1 MVKKIVMVV
10 LMPTTLLANAYAASI
25 QDSLRTTI
33 YFRPG
38 YSLLELS
45 YRDNAANMKA
55 LTQGIQTI
63 KGNPC
68 VQLQHIRILS
78 AASPEGNSA
87 LNKRVA
93 KRRGER
99 LRNYLKETLVLPD
112 SIFTVSSAGED
123 WQGLAALMAKEKTP
137 WRNKALQIIRH
148 TPEWVTRNGKV
159 VDGRKRQL
167 QNLDG
172 GKAWKYML
180 DNHFYTLRTGAV
192 VVCEVKTLADEVH
205 VDRTHAEAHE
215 GSHADLAD
223 YADESKLSAAEAR
236 PEPASQQASGQPAS
250 QQPASQSP
258 SSPPF
263 PAIPSQVNPGQ
274 EPPPSSSYFALK
286 SNLLY
291 DALLVPNLSLEASI
305 GSGWTLG
312 AGGMLAWW
320 SKDAKHR
327 YWRIYGGDLE
337 IRKYFGT
344 LAKSKPLQ
352 GHHLGIYGDFLTYDF
367 EFGAKGYQ
375 SKATYAAGIKY
386 GYSHPIAKRLNL
398 DFALGIGYLHSN
410 YKTYVPKDGCYVY
423 QETKK
428 RKWLGPT
435 QAEISLVWLLGKG
448 NTNTKGNGNGKGN
461 TNKKKGGKK

>member
-99 LRNYLKETLVLPD
+99 LRDYLKETLVLPD

-123 WQGLAALMAKEKTP
+123 WQGLASLIAREKTP

-192 VVCEVKTLADEVH
+192 VVCEVKTLA
-205 VDRTHAEAHE
+205 AE
-215 GSHADLAD
+215 STP
-223 YADESKLSAAEAR
+223 SAAEASLEQAR
-236 PEPASQQASGQPAS
+236 PEQARLESASQQS
-250 QQPASQSP
+250 ASQSP

-263 PAIPSQVNPGQ
+263 PAIPSQVHP
-274 EPPPSSSYFALK
+274 EPQAPPVASYFALK

-312 AGGMLAWW
+312 AGGMFAWW

-327 YWRIYGGDLE
+327 YWRIYGGGLE

-344 LAKSKPLQ
+344 LSKSKPLQ

-386 GYSHPIAKRLNL
+386 GYSHPIANRLNL

-410 YKTYVPKDGCYVY
+410 YKTYVPRDGCYVY

-448 NTNTKGNGNGKGN
+448 NTN
-461 TNKKKGGKK
+461 KKKGGKK

>member
-99 LRNYLKETLVLPD
+99 LRDYLKETLVLPD

-123 WQGLAALMAKEKTP
+123 WQGLAALIAKEKTP

-192 VVCEVKTLADEVH
+192 VVCEVKTLA
-205 VDRTHAEAHE
+205 AE
-215 GSHADLAD
+215 STP
-223 YADESKLSAAEAR
+223 SAAEAR
-236 PEPASQQASGQPAS
+236 LEQARLDSV
-250 QQPASQSP
+250 SQSP

-263 PAIPSQVNPGQ
+263 PAIPSQVH
-274 EPPPSSSYFALK
+274 PSSESQASPAASYLALK

-305 GSGWTLG
+305 SSGWTLG

-344 LAKSKPLQ
+344 LSKSKPLQ
-352 GHHLGIYGDFLTYDF
+352 GHHLGIYGEFLTYDF

>member
-99 LRNYLKETLVLPD
+99 LRDYLKETLVLPD

-123 WQGLAALMAKEKTP
+123 WQGLAALIAKEKTP

-192 VVCEVKTLADEVH
+192 VVCEVKTLA
-205 VDRTHAEAHE
+205 AE
-215 GSHADLAD
+215 STP
-223 YADESKLSAAEAR
+223 SAAEASLEQAR
-236 PEPASQQASGQPAS
+236 PES
-250 QQPASQSP
+250 ASQSP

-263 PAIPSQVNPGQ
+263 PAIPSQVHLSSESQ
-274 EPPPSSSYFALK
+274 APPVASYFALK

-312 AGGMLAWW
+312 AGGMFAWW

-327 YWRIYGGDLE
+327 YWRIYGGGLE

-344 LAKSKPLQ
+344 LSKSKPLQ

-386 GYSHPIAKRLNL
+386 GYSHPIANRLNL

-410 YKTYVPKDGCYVY
+410 YKTYVPRDGCYVY

-448 NTNTKGNGNGKGN
+448 NTN
-461 TNKKKGGKK
+461 KKKGGKK

>member
-99 LRNYLKETLVLPD
+99 LRDYLKETLVLPD

-123 WQGLAALMAKEKTP
+123 WQGLASLIAREKTP

-192 VVCEVKTLADEVH
+192 VVCEVKTLA
-205 VDRTHAEAHE
+205 AE
-215 GSHADLAD
+215 STP
-223 YADESKLSAAEAR
+223 SAAEAR
-236 PEPASQQASGQPAS
+236 LEQARQEQARPESASQQQASLSPA
-250 QQPASQSP
+250 
-258 SSPPF
+258 SPPF
-263 PAIPSQVNPGQ
+263 PAIPSQVHPAQ
-274 EPPPSSSYFALK
+274 EPPPAASYYALK

-291 DALLVPNLSLEASI
+291 DALLIPNLSLEASI

-312 AGGMLAWW
+312 AGGMFAWW

-344 LAKSKPLQ
+344 LSKSKPLQ

-386 GYSHPIAKRLNL
+386 GYSHPIANRLNL

-410 YKTYVPKDGCYVY
+410 YKTYVPRDGCYVY

-428 RKWLGPT
+428 QKWLGPT

-448 NTNTKGNGNGKGN
+448 NTN
-461 TNKKKGGKK
+461 KKKGGKK

>member
-99 LRNYLKETLVLPD
+99 LRDYLKETLVLPD

-123 WQGLAALMAKEKTP
+123 WQGLAALIAKEKTP

-192 VVCEVKTLADEVH
+192 VVCEVKTLA
-205 VDRTHAEAHE
+205 AE
-215 GSHADLAD
+215 STP
-223 YADESKLSAAEAR
+223 SAAEASQEQAR
-236 PEPASQQASGQPAS
+236 LESASQQS
-250 QQPASQSP
+250 ASQSP

-263 PAIPSQVNPGQ
+263 PAIPSQVH
-274 EPPPSSSYFALK
+274 PSSESQAPPVASYFALK

-291 DALLVPNLSLEASI
+291 DALLVPNLALEASI

-344 LAKSKPLQ
+344 LSKSKPLQ

-386 GYSHPIAKRLNL
+386 GYSHPIANRLNL

-410 YKTYVPKDGCYVY
+410 YKTYVPRDGCYVY

-435 QAEISLVWLLGKG
+435 QAEISLVWLI
-448 NTNTKGNGNGKGN
+448 GKGN

>member
-1 MVKKIVMVV
+1 MVV

-99 LRNYLKETLVLPD
+99 LRDYLKETLVLPD

-123 WQGLAALMAKEKTP
+123 WQGLAALIAKEKTP

-192 VVCEVKTLADEVH
+192 VVCEVKTLA
-205 VDRTHAEAHE
+205 AE
-215 GSHADLAD
+215 STP
-223 YADESKLSAAEAR
+223 SAAEAR
-236 PEPASQQASGQPAS
+236 LEQASTES
-250 QQPASQSP
+250 ASQSP

-263 PAIPSQVNPGQ
+263 PAIPSQVPPGQ
-274 EPPPSSSYFALK
+274 EPPPVASYFALK

-291 DALLVPNLSLEASI
+291 DALLIPNLSLEASI

-327 YWRIYGGDLE
+327 YWRIYGGGLE

-344 LAKSKPLQ
+344 LSKSKPLQ

-386 GYSHPIAKRLNL
+386 GYSHPIANRLNL

-410 YKTYVPKDGCYVY
+410 YKTYVPRDGCYVY

-448 NTNTKGNGNGKGN
+448 NTN
-461 TNKKKGGKK
+461 KKKGGKK

>member
-99 LRNYLKETLVLPD
+99 LRDYLKETLVLPD

-123 WQGLAALMAKEKTP
+123 WQGLAALIAKEKTP

-192 VVCEVKTLADEVH
+192 VVCEVKTLA
-205 VDRTHAEAHE
+205 AE
-215 GSHADLAD
+215 STP
-223 YADESKLSAAEAR
+223 SAAEASL
-236 PEPASQQASGQPAS
+236 EQARSEQ
-250 QQPASQSP
+250 ASQSP

-263 PAIPSQVNPGQ
+263 PAIPSQVH
-274 EPPPSSSYFALK
+274 PSSESQAPPVASYFALK

-312 AGGMLAWW
+312 AGGMFAWW

-344 LAKSKPLQ
+344 LSKSKPLQ
-352 GHHLGIYGDFLTYDF
+352 GHHLGIYGEFLTYDF

-386 GYSHPIAKRLNL
+386 GYSHPIANRLNL

-410 YKTYVPKDGCYVY
+410 YKTYVPRDGCYVY

-448 NTNTKGNGNGKGN
+448 NTN
-461 TNKKKGGKK
+461 KKKGGKK

>member
-99 LRNYLKETLVLPD
+99 LRDYLKETLVLPD

-123 WQGLAALMAKEKTP
+123 WQGLAALIAKEKTP

-192 VVCEVKTLADEVH
+192 VVCEVKTLA
-205 VDRTHAEAHE
+205 AE
-215 GSHADLAD
+215 STP
-223 YADESKLSAAEAR
+223 SAAEASQEQAR
-236 PEPASQQASGQPAS
+236 PESASQQS
-250 QQPASQSP
+250 ASQSP

-263 PAIPSQVNPGQ
+263 PAIPSQVH
-274 EPPPSSSYFALK
+274 PSSESQAPPVASYFALK

-312 AGGMLAWW
+312 AGGMFAWW

-344 LAKSKPLQ
+344 LSKSKPLQ

-386 GYSHPIAKRLNL
+386 GYSHPIANRLNL

-410 YKTYVPKDGCYVY
+410 YKTYVPRDGCYVY

-448 NTNTKGNGNGKGN
+448 NTN
-461 TNKKKGGKK
+461 KKKGGKK

>member
-99 LRNYLKETLVLPD
+99 LRDYLKETLVLPD

-123 WQGLAALMAKEKTP
+123 WQGLAALIAKEKTP

-192 VVCEVKTLADEVH
+192 VVCEVKTLA
-205 VDRTHAEAHE
+205 AE
-215 GSHADLAD
+215 STP
-223 YADESKLSAAEAR
+223 SAAEAR
-236 PEPASQQASGQPAS
+236 LEQASPGAHAEARPES
-250 QQPASQSP
+250 ASQSP

-263 PAIPSQVNPGQ
+263 PAIPSQVHP
-274 EPPPSSSYFALK
+274 EPQAPPVASYFALK

-312 AGGMLAWW
+312 AGGMFAWW

-344 LAKSKPLQ
+344 LSKSKPLQ

-386 GYSHPIAKRLNL
+386 GYSHPIANRLNL

-410 YKTYVPKDGCYVY
+410 YKTYVPRDGCYVY

-448 NTNTKGNGNGKGN
+448 NTN
-461 TNKKKGGKK
+461 KKKGGKK

>member
-99 LRNYLKETLVLPD
+99 LRDYLKETLVLPD

-123 WQGLAALMAKEKTP
+123 WQGLASLIAKEKTP

-148 TPEWVTRNGKV
+148 TPEWITRNGKV

-192 VVCEVKTLADEVH
+192 VVCEVKTLA
-205 VDRTHAEAHE
+205 AE
-215 GSHADLAD
+215 STP
-223 YADESKLSAAEAR
+223 SAAEAR
-236 PEPASQQASGQPAS
+236 LEQARSEQARLESASQQS
-250 QQPASQSP
+250 ASQSP

-263 PAIPSQVNPGQ
+263 PAIPSQVH
-274 EPPPSSSYFALK
+274 PSSESQAPPVASYFALK

-291 DALLVPNLSLEASI
+291 DAFLVPNLSLEASI

-344 LAKSKPLQ
+344 LSKSKPLQ

-386 GYSHPIAKRLNL
+386 GYSHPIANRLNL

-410 YKTYVPKDGCYVY
+410 YKTYVPRDGCYVY

-428 RKWLGPT
+428 QKWLGPT

-448 NTNTKGNGNGKGN
+448 NTN
-461 TNKKKGGKK
+461 KKKGGKK

>member
-99 LRNYLKETLVLPD
+99 LRDYLKETLVLPD

-123 WQGLAALMAKEKTP
+123 WQGLASLIAKEKTP

-192 VVCEVKTLADEVH
+192 VVCEVKTLA
-205 VDRTHAEAHE
+205 AE
-215 GSHADLAD
+215 STP
-223 YADESKLSAAEAR
+223 SAAEA
-236 PEPASQQASGQPAS
+236 SQEQARLE
-250 QQPASQSP
+250 PASQSP

-263 PAIPSQVNPGQ
+263 PAIPSQVHPESQ
-274 EPPPSSSYFALK
+274 APPVASYFALK

-305 GSGWTLG
+305 GSGWTLA
-312 AGGMLAWW
+312 AGGMFAWW

-327 YWRIYGGDLE
+327 YWRIYGGGLE

-344 LAKSKPLQ
+344 LSKSKPLQ

-386 GYSHPIAKRLNL
+386 GYSHPIANRLNL

-410 YKTYVPKDGCYVY
+410 YKTYVPRDGCYVY

-448 NTNTKGNGNGKGN
+448 NTN
-461 TNKKKGGKK
+461 KKKGGKK

>member
-99 LRNYLKETLVLPD
+99 LRDYLKETLVLPD

-123 WQGLAALMAKEKTP
+123 WQGLAALIAKEKTP

-172 GKAWKYML
+172 GKA
-180 DNHFYTLRTGAV
+180 
-192 VVCEVKTLADEVH
+192 
-205 VDRTHAEAHE
+205 
-215 GSHADLAD
+215 
-223 YADESKLSAAEAR
+223 
-236 PEPASQQASGQPAS
+236 
-250 QQPASQSP
+250 
-258 SSPPF
+258 
-263 PAIPSQVNPGQ
+263 
-274 EPPPSSSYFALK
+274 
-286 SNLLY
+286 
-291 DALLVPNLSLEASI
+291 
-305 GSGWTLG
+305 
-312 AGGMLAWW
+312 
-320 SKDAKHR
+320 
-327 YWRIYGGDLE
+327 
-337 IRKYFGT
+337 
-344 LAKSKPLQ
+344 
-352 GHHLGIYGDFLTYDF
+352 
-367 EFGAKGYQ
+367 
-375 SKATYAAGIKY
+375 
-386 GYSHPIAKRLNL
+386 
-398 DFALGIGYLHSN
+398 
-410 YKTYVPKDGCYVY
+410 
-423 QETKK
+423 
-428 RKWLGPT
+428 
-435 QAEISLVWLLGKG
+435 
-448 NTNTKGNGNGKGN
+448 
-461 TNKKKGGKK
+461 

>member
-99 LRNYLKETLVLPD
+99 LRDYLKETLVLPD

-123 WQGLAALMAKEKTP
+123 WQGLASLIAKEKTP

-172 GKAWKYML
+172 GKVWKYML

-192 VVCEVKTLADEVH
+192 VVCEVKNLA
-205 VDRTHAEAHE
+205 AE
-215 GSHADLAD
+215 STP
-223 YADESKLSAAEAR
+223 SAAEAR
-236 PEPASQQASGQPAS
+236 LEQARPGAHAEARSEQARPES
-250 QQPASQSP
+250 ASQSP

-263 PAIPSQVNPGQ
+263 PAIPSQVHPEQ
-274 EPPPSSSYFALK
+274 ESPSVASYFALK

-344 LAKSKPLQ
+344 LSKSKLLQ

-386 GYSHPIAKRLNL
+386 GYSHPIANRLNL

-410 YKTYVPKDGCYVY
+410 YKTYVPRDGCYVY

-448 NTNTKGNGNGKGN
+448 NTN
-461 TNKKKGGKK
+461 KKKGGKK

>member
-1 MVKKIVMVV
+1 MVMKIVMVV

-99 LRNYLKETLVLPD
+99 LRDYLKETLVLPD

-123 WQGLAALMAKEKTP
+123 WQGLAALIAKEKTP

-192 VVCEVKTLADEVH
+192 VVCEVKTLA
-205 VDRTHAEAHE
+205 AE
-215 GSHADLAD
+215 STP
-223 YADESKLSAAEAR
+223 SAAEASQEQAR
-236 PEPASQQASGQPAS
+236 LESASQQS
-250 QQPASQSP
+250 ASQSP
-258 SSPPF
+258 SSPPV
-263 PAIPSQVNPGQ
+263 A
-274 EPPPSSSYFALK
+274 SYFALK

-291 DALLVPNLSLEASI
+291 DALLVPNLALEASI

-344 LAKSKPLQ
+344 LSKSKPLQ

-386 GYSHPIAKRLNL
+386 GYSHPIANRLNL

-410 YKTYVPKDGCYVY
+410 YKTYVPRDGCYVY

-435 QAEISLVWLLGKG
+435 QAEISLVWLI
-448 NTNTKGNGNGKGN
+448 GKGN

>member
-99 LRNYLKETLVLPD
+99 LRDYLKETLVLPD

-123 WQGLAALMAKEKTP
+123 WQGLASLIAKEKTP

-192 VVCEVKTLADEVH
+192 VVCEVKTLA
-205 VDRTHAEAHE
+205 AE
-215 GSHADLAD
+215 STP
-223 YADESKLSAAEAR
+223 SAAEAR
-236 PEPASQQASGQPAS
+236 SEQARPES
-250 QQPASQSP
+250 ASQSP

-263 PAIPSQVNPGQ
+263 PAIPSQVHPEQ
-274 EPPPSSSYFALK
+274 EPPPVASYFALK

-291 DALLVPNLSLEASI
+291 DALLIPNLSLEASI

-312 AGGMLAWW
+312 AGGMFAWW

-386 GYSHPIAKRLNL
+386 GYSHPIANRLNL

-410 YKTYVPKDGCYVY
+410 YKTYVPRDGCYVY

-448 NTNTKGNGNGKGN
+448 NTN
-461 TNKKKGGKK
+461 KKKGGKK

>member
-99 LRNYLKETLVLPD
+99 LRDYLKETLVLPD

-123 WQGLAALMAKEKTP
+123 WQGLASLIAKEKTP

-192 VVCEVKTLADEVH
+192 VVCEVKTLA
-205 VDRTHAEAHE
+205 AE
-215 GSHADLAD
+215 STP
-223 YADESKLSAAEAR
+223 SAAEAR
-236 PEPASQQASGQPAS
+236 LEQARLESAS

-263 PAIPSQVNPGQ
+263 PAIPSQVH
-274 EPPPSSSYFALK
+274 PSSKSQAPPVASYFALK

-344 LAKSKPLQ
+344 LSKSKPLQ

-386 GYSHPIAKRLNL
+386 GYSHPIANRLNL

-410 YKTYVPKDGCYVY
+410 YKTYVPRDGCYVY

-428 RKWLGPT
+428 QKWLGPT

-448 NTNTKGNGNGKGN
+448 NTN
-461 TNKKKGGKK
+461 KKKGGKK

>member
-99 LRNYLKETLVLPD
+99 LRDYLKETLVLPD

-123 WQGLAALMAKEKTP
+123 WQGLAALIAKEKTP

-192 VVCEVKTLADEVH
+192 VVCEVKTLA
-205 VDRTHAEAHE
+205 AE
-215 GSHADLAD
+215 STP
-223 YADESKLSAAEAR
+223 SAAEAR
-236 PEPASQQASGQPAS
+236 QEQARQEQARLESASQQS
-250 QQPASQSP
+250 ASQSP

-263 PAIPSQVNPGQ
+263 PAIPSQVHPESQ
-274 EPPPSSSYFALK
+274 APPVASYFALK

-291 DALLVPNLSLEASI
+291 DALLIPNLSLEASI

-386 GYSHPIAKRLNL
+386 GYSHPIANRLNL

-410 YKTYVPKDGCYVY
+410 YKTYVPRDGCYVY

-448 NTNTKGNGNGKGN
+448 NTN
-461 TNKKKGGKK
+461 KKKGGKK

>member
-1 MVKKIVMVV
+1 MVV

-93 KRRGER
+93 KHRGER
-99 LRNYLKETLVLPD
+99 LRDYLKETLVLPD

-123 WQGLAALMAKEKTP
+123 WQGLAALIAKEKTP

-192 VVCEVKTLADEVH
+192 VVCEVKTLA
-205 VDRTHAEAHE
+205 AE
-215 GSHADLAD
+215 STP
-223 YADESKLSAAEAR
+223 SAAEASQEQAR
-236 PEPASQQASGQPAS
+236 PEQARHESASQQQ
-250 QQPASQSP
+250 ASQSP

-263 PAIPSQVNPGQ
+263 PAIPSQVHP
-274 EPPPSSSYFALK
+274 EPQSPPVASYFALK

-344 LAKSKPLQ
+344 LSKSKPLQ

-386 GYSHPIAKRLNL
+386 GYSHPIANRLNL

-410 YKTYVPKDGCYVY
+410 YKTYVPRDGCYVY

-448 NTNTKGNGNGKGN
+448 NTN
-461 TNKKKGGKK
+461 KKKGGKK

>member
-99 LRNYLKETLVLPD
+99 LRDYLKETLVLPD

-123 WQGLAALMAKEKTP
+123 WQGLAALIAKEKTP

-192 VVCEVKTLADEVH
+192 VVCEVKTLA
-205 VDRTHAEAHE
+205 AE
-215 GSHADLAD
+215 STP
-223 YADESKLSAAEAR
+223 SAAEASL
-236 PEPASQQASGQPAS
+236 EQARSEQARLES
-250 QQPASQSP
+250 ASQSP
-258 SSPPF
+258 DSPPF
-263 PAIPSQVNPGQ
+263 PAIPSQVH
-274 EPPPSSSYFALK
+274 PSSESQSPPVASYFALK

-344 LAKSKPLQ
+344 LSKSKPLQ

-386 GYSHPIAKRLNL
+386 GYSHPIANRLNL

-410 YKTYVPKDGCYVY
+410 YKTYVPRDGCYVY

-448 NTNTKGNGNGKGN
+448 NTNN
-461 TNKKKGGKK
+461 KKGGKK

>member
-99 LRNYLKETLVLPD
+99 LRDYLKETLVLPD

-123 WQGLAALMAKEKTP
+123 WQGLAALIAKEKTP

-192 VVCEVKTLADEVH
+192 VVCEVKTLA
-205 VDRTHAEAHE
+205 AE
-215 GSHADLAD
+215 STP
-223 YADESKLSAAEAR
+223 SAAEASLEQAR
-236 PEPASQQASGQPAS
+236 LDSASQQS
-250 QQPASQSP
+250 ASQSP
-258 SSPPF
+258 ASPPF
-263 PAIPSQVNPGQ
+263 PAIPSQVHPGQ

-312 AGGMLAWW
+312 AGGMFAWW

-344 LAKSKPLQ
+344 LSKSKPLQ

-386 GYSHPIAKRLNL
+386 GYSHPIANRLNL

-410 YKTYVPKDGCYVY
+410 YKTYVPRDGCYVY

-448 NTNTKGNGNGKGN
+448 NTNTKGNGNGKRN
-461 TNKKKGGKK
+461 SNKKKGGKK

>member
-99 LRNYLKETLVLPD
+99 LRDYLKETLVLPD

-123 WQGLAALMAKEKTP
+123 WQGLAALIAKEKTP

-192 VVCEVKTLADEVH
+192 VVCEVKTLA
-205 VDRTHAEAHE
+205 AE
-215 GSHADLAD
+215 STP
-223 YADESKLSAAEAR
+223 SAAEASQEQAR
-236 PEPASQQASGQPAS
+236 LEQARLDSASQQS
-250 QQPASQSP
+250 ASQSP

-263 PAIPSQVNPGQ
+263 PAIPSQVH
-274 EPPPSSSYFALK
+274 PSSESQAPPVASYFALK

-305 GSGWTLG
+305 SGGWTLG
-312 AGGMLAWW
+312 AGGMFAWW

-327 YWRIYGGDLE
+327 YWRIYGGGLE

-344 LAKSKPLQ
+344 LSKSKPLQ

-386 GYSHPIAKRLNL
+386 GYSHPIANRLNL

-428 RKWLGPT
+428 QKWLGPT

-448 NTNTKGNGNGKGN
+448 NTN
-461 TNKKKGGKK
+461 KKKGGKK

>member
-1 MVKKIVMVV
+1 MVV

-99 LRNYLKETLVLPD
+99 LRDYLKETLVLPD

-123 WQGLAALMAKEKTP
+123 WQGLASLIAKEKTP

-192 VVCEVKTLADEVH
+192 VVCEVKTLA
-205 VDRTHAEAHE
+205 AE
-215 GSHADLAD
+215 STP
-223 YADESKLSAAEAR
+223 SAAEASLEQAHPGAHAEASSEQAR
-236 PEPASQQASGQPAS
+236 LEPASQQSAP
-250 QQPASQSP
+250 QSP
-258 SSPPF
+258 PV
-263 PAIPSQVNPGQ
+263 A
-274 EPPPSSSYFALK
+274 SYFALK

-344 LAKSKPLQ
+344 LSKSKPLQ

-386 GYSHPIAKRLNL
+386 GYSHPIANRLNL

-410 YKTYVPKDGCYVY
+410 YKTYVPRDGCYVY

-448 NTNTKGNGNGKGN
+448 NTN
-461 TNKKKGGKK
+461 KKKGGKK

>member
-1 MVKKIVMVV
+1 MVV

-99 LRNYLKETLVLPD
+99 LRDYLKETLVLPD

-123 WQGLAALMAKEKTP
+123 WQGLAALIAKEKTP

-192 VVCEVKTLADEVH
+192 VVCEVKTLA
-205 VDRTHAEAHE
+205 AE
-215 GSHADLAD
+215 STP
-223 YADESKLSAAEAR
+223 SAAEAR
-236 PEPASQQASGQPAS
+236 QEQARLES
-250 QQPASQSP
+250 ASQSP

-263 PAIPSQVNPGQ
+263 PAIPSQVH
-274 EPPPSSSYFALK
+274 PSSESQAPPVASYFALK

-312 AGGMLAWW
+312 AGGMFAWW

-327 YWRIYGGDLE
+327 YWRIYGGGLE

-344 LAKSKPLQ
+344 LSKSKPLQ

-386 GYSHPIAKRLNL
+386 GYSHPIANRLNL

-410 YKTYVPKDGCYVY
+410 YKTYVPRDGCYVY

-428 RKWLGPT
+428 QKWLGPT

-448 NTNTKGNGNGKGN
+448 NTN
-461 TNKKKGGKK
+461 KKKGGKK

>member
-99 LRNYLKETLVLPD
+99 LRDYLKETLVLPD

-123 WQGLAALMAKEKTP
+123 WQGLASLIAKEKTP

-148 TPEWVTRNGKV
+148 TPEWITRNGKV

-192 VVCEVKTLADEVH
+192 VVCEVKTLA
-205 VDRTHAEAHE
+205 AE
-215 GSHADLAD
+215 STP
-223 YADESKLSAAEAR
+223 SAAEASQEQARPGAHAEARSEQAR
-236 PEPASQQASGQPAS
+236 PES
-250 QQPASQSP
+250 ASQSP

-263 PAIPSQVNPGQ
+263 PAIPSQVHP
-274 EPPPSSSYFALK
+274 EPQAPSVASYFALK

-291 DALLVPNLSLEASI
+291 DALLIPNLSLEASI

-312 AGGMLAWW
+312 AGGMFAWW

-344 LAKSKPLQ
+344 LSKSKPLQ

-375 SKATYAAGIKY
+375 SKATYAAGIRY
-386 GYSHPIAKRLNL
+386 GYSHPIANRLNL

-410 YKTYVPKDGCYVY
+410 YKTYVPRDGCYVY

-448 NTNTKGNGNGKGN
+448 NTN
-461 TNKKKGGKK
+461 KKKGGKK

>member
-99 LRNYLKETLVLPD
+99 LRDYLKETLVLPD

-123 WQGLAALMAKEKTP
+123 WQGLAALIAKEKTP

-192 VVCEVKTLADEVH
+192 VVCEIKTLA
-205 VDRTHAEAHE
+205 AE
-215 GSHADLAD
+215 STP
-223 YADESKLSAAEAR
+223 SAAEAR
-236 PEPASQQASGQPAS
+236 LEQVRLDSV
-250 QQPASQSP
+250 SQSP

-263 PAIPSQVNPGQ
+263 PAIPSQVHP
-274 EPPPSSSYFALK
+274 EPQSPPVASYFALK

-344 LAKSKPLQ
+344 LSKSKPLQ

-375 SKATYAAGIKY
+375 SKATYDAGIRY
-386 GYSHPIAKRLNL
+386 GYSHPIANRLNL

-410 YKTYVPKDGCYVY
+410 YKTYVPRDGCYVY

-448 NTNTKGNGNGKGN
+448 NTN
-461 TNKKKGGKK
+461 KKKGGKK

>member
-99 LRNYLKETLVLPD
+99 LRDYLKETLVLPD

-123 WQGLAALMAKEKTP
+123 WQGLAALIAKEKTP

-192 VVCEVKTLADEVH
+192 VVCEVKTLA
-205 VDRTHAEAHE
+205 AE
-215 GSHADLAD
+215 STP
-223 YADESKLSAAEAR
+223 SAAEA
-236 PEPASQQASGQPAS
+236 SQEQARLE
-250 QQPASQSP
+250 PASQSP

-263 PAIPSQVNPGQ
+263 PAIPSQVHPESQ
-274 EPPPSSSYFALK
+274 APPVASYFALK

-305 GSGWTLG
+305 GSGWTLA
-312 AGGMLAWW
+312 AGGMFAWW

-327 YWRIYGGDLE
+327 YWRIYGGGLE

-344 LAKSKPLQ
+344 LSKSKPLQ

-386 GYSHPIAKRLNL
+386 GYSHPIANRLNL

-410 YKTYVPKDGCYVY
+410 YKTYVPRDGCYVY

-448 NTNTKGNGNGKGN
+448 NTN
-461 TNKKKGGKK
+461 KKKGGKK

>member
-99 LRNYLKETLVLPD
+99 LRDYLKETLVLPD

-123 WQGLAALMAKEKTP
+123 WQGLAALIAKEKTP

-172 GKAWKYML
+172 GKAWRYML

-192 VVCEVKTLADEVH
+192 VVCEVKTLA
-205 VDRTHAEAHE
+205 AE
-215 GSHADLAD
+215 STP
-223 YADESKLSAAEAR
+223 SAAEASQEQAR
-236 PEPASQQASGQPAS
+236 HGAHAEASSEQARLE
-250 QQPASQSP
+250 PASQSP

-263 PAIPSQVNPGQ
+263 PAIPSQVHP
-274 EPPPSSSYFALK
+274 EPQSPPVASYFALK

-291 DALLVPNLSLEASI
+291 DALLVPNLSLEVSI

-327 YWRIYGGDLE
+327 YWRIYGGGLE

-344 LAKSKPLQ
+344 LSKSKPLQ

-386 GYSHPIAKRLNL
+386 GYSHPIANRLNL

-410 YKTYVPKDGCYVY
+410 YKTYVPRDGCYVY

-448 NTNTKGNGNGKGN
+448 NTN
-461 TNKKKGGKK
+461 KKKGGKK

>member
-99 LRNYLKETLVLPD
+99 LRDYLKETLVLPD

-123 WQGLAALMAKEKTP
+123 WQGLAALIAKEKTP

-148 TPEWVTRNGKV
+148 TPEWITRNGKV

-192 VVCEVKTLADEVH
+192 VVCEVKTLA
-205 VDRTHAEAHE
+205 AE
-215 GSHADLAD
+215 STP
-223 YADESKLSAAEAR
+223 SAAEAR
-236 PEPASQQASGQPAS
+236 LEQARSEQARLESASQQS
-250 QQPASQSP
+250 ASQSP

-263 PAIPSQVNPGQ
+263 PAIPSQVH
-274 EPPPSSSYFALK
+274 PSSESQAPPVASYFALK

-344 LAKSKPLQ
+344 LSKSKPLQ

-386 GYSHPIAKRLNL
+386 GYSHPIANRLNL

-410 YKTYVPKDGCYVY
+410 YKTYVPRDGCYVY

-448 NTNTKGNGNGKGN
+448 NTN
-461 TNKKKGGKK
+461 KKKGGKK

>member
-99 LRNYLKETLVLPD
+99 LRDYLKETLVLPD

-123 WQGLAALMAKEKTP
+123 WQGLASLIAKEKTP

-192 VVCEVKTLADEVH
+192 VVCEVKTLA
-205 VDRTHAEAHE
+205 AE
-215 GSHADLAD
+215 STP
-223 YADESKLSAAEAR
+223 SAAEAR
-236 PEPASQQASGQPAS
+236 LEQARSEQARLES
-250 QQPASQSP
+250 ASQSP

-263 PAIPSQVNPGQ
+263 PAIPSQVHPESQ
-274 EPPPSSSYFALK
+274 SPPVASYFALK

-312 AGGMLAWW
+312 AGGMFAWW

-344 LAKSKPLQ
+344 LSKSKPLQ

-386 GYSHPIAKRLNL
+386 GYSHPIANRLNL

-410 YKTYVPKDGCYVY
+410 YKTYVPRDGCYVY

-448 NTNTKGNGNGKGN
+448 NTN
-461 TNKKKGGKK
+461 KKKGGKK

>member
-99 LRNYLKETLVLPD
+99 LRDYLKETLVLPD

-123 WQGLAALMAKEKTP
+123 WQGLAALIAKEKTP

-192 VVCEVKTLADEVH
+192 VVCEVKTLA
-205 VDRTHAEAHE
+205 AE
-215 GSHADLAD
+215 STP
-223 YADESKLSAAEAR
+223 SAAEAR
-236 PEPASQQASGQPAS
+236 LEQARPGAHAEASSEQARLES
-250 QQPASQSP
+250 ASQSP

-263 PAIPSQVNPGQ
+263 PAIPSQVH
-274 EPPPSSSYFALK
+274 PSSESQAPPAASYYALK

-291 DALLVPNLSLEASI
+291 DALLIPNLSLEASI
-305 GSGWTLG
+305 SGGWTLG
-312 AGGMLAWW
+312 AGGMFAWW

-386 GYSHPIAKRLNL
+386 GYSHPIATRLNL

-410 YKTYVPKDGCYVY
+410 YKTYVPRDGCYVY

-448 NTNTKGNGNGKGN
+448 NTN
-461 TNKKKGGKK
+461 KKKGGKK

>member
-99 LRNYLKETLVLPD
+99 LRDYLKETLVLPD

-123 WQGLAALMAKEKTP
+123 WQGLAALIAREKTP

-180 DNHFYTLRTGAV
+180 ANHFYTLRTGAV
-192 VVCEVKTLADEVH
+192 VVCEVKTLA
-205 VDRTHAEAHE
+205 AE
-215 GSHADLAD
+215 STP
-223 YADESKLSAAEAR
+223 SAAEASLEQAR
-236 PEPASQQASGQPAS
+236 PESASQQASGQPAS
-250 QQPASQSP
+250 QQQASQSP

-263 PAIPSQVNPGQ
+263 PAIPSQVHPEPQ
-274 EPPPSSSYFALK
+274 EPSVASYFALK

-312 AGGMLAWW
+312 AGGMFAWW

-344 LAKSKPLQ
+344 LSKSKPLQ

-375 SKATYAAGIKY
+375 SKATYAAGIRY
-386 GYSHPIAKRLNL
+386 GYSHPIANRLNL

-410 YKTYVPKDGCYVY
+410 YKTYVPRDGCYVY

-428 RKWLGPT
+428 QKWLGPT

-448 NTNTKGNGNGKGN
+448 NTN
-461 TNKKKGGKK
+461 KKKGGKK

>member
-1 MVKKIVMVV
+1 
-10 LMPTTLLANAYAASI
+10 MPTTLLANAYAASI

-99 LRNYLKETLVLPD
+99 LRDYLKETLVLPD

-123 WQGLAALMAKEKTP
+123 WQGLASLIAKEKTP

-192 VVCEVKTLADEVH
+192 VVCEVKTLA
-205 VDRTHAEAHE
+205 AE
-215 GSHADLAD
+215 STP
-223 YADESKLSAAEAR
+223 SAAEAR
-236 PEPASQQASGQPAS
+236 LEQASPGAHAEARSEQARPES
-250 QQPASQSP
+250 ASQSP

-263 PAIPSQVNPGQ
+263 PAIPSQVHPAQ
-274 EPPPSSSYFALK
+274 EPPPVASYFALK

-344 LAKSKPLQ
+344 LSKSKPLQ

-386 GYSHPIAKRLNL
+386 GYSHPIATRLNL

-410 YKTYVPKDGCYVY
+410 YKTYVPRDGCYVY

-448 NTNTKGNGNGKGN
+448 NTN
-461 TNKKKGGKK
+461 KKKGGKK

>member
-99 LRNYLKETLVLPD
+99 LRDYLKETLVLPD

-123 WQGLAALMAKEKTP
+123 WQGLAALIAKEKTP

-192 VVCEVKTLADEVH
+192 VVCEVKTLA
-205 VDRTHAEAHE
+205 AE
-215 GSHADLAD
+215 STP
-223 YADESKLSAAEAR
+223 SAAEA
-236 PEPASQQASGQPAS
+236 SQEQARSEQ
-250 QQPASQSP
+250 ASQSP

-263 PAIPSQVNPGQ
+263 PAIPSQVH
-274 EPPPSSSYFALK
+274 PSSESQSPPVASYFALK

-312 AGGMLAWW
+312 AGGMFAWW

-344 LAKSKPLQ
+344 LSKSKPLQ

-386 GYSHPIAKRLNL
+386 GYSHPIANRLNL

-410 YKTYVPKDGCYVY
+410 YKTYVPRDGCYVY

-448 NTNTKGNGNGKGN
+448 NTN
-461 TNKKKGGKK
+461 KKKGGKK

>member
-38 YSLLELS
+38 YSMLELS

-99 LRNYLKETLVLPD
+99 LRDYLKETLVLPD

-123 WQGLAALMAKEKTP
+123 WQGLASLIAKEKTP

-192 VVCEVKTLADEVH
+192 VVCEVKSLA
-205 VDRTHAEAHE
+205 AE
-215 GSHADLAD
+215 STP
-223 YADESKLSAAEAR
+223 SAAEA
-236 PEPASQQASGQPAS
+236 SQEQARSEQARLES
-250 QQPASQSP
+250 ASQSP

-263 PAIPSQVNPGQ
+263 PAIPSQVHPESQ
-274 EPPPSSSYFALK
+274 APPVASYFALK

-327 YWRIYGGDLE
+327 YWRIYDGDLE

-344 LAKSKPLQ
+344 LSKSKPLQ

-386 GYSHPIAKRLNL
+386 GYSHPIANRLNL

-410 YKTYVPKDGCYVY
+410 YKTYVPRDGCYVY

-448 NTNTKGNGNGKGN
+448 NTN
-461 TNKKKGGKK
+461 KKKGGKK

>member
-1 MVKKIVMVV
+1 MVV

-99 LRNYLKETLVLPD
+99 LRDYLKETLVLPD

-123 WQGLAALMAKEKTP
+123 WQGLAALISKEKTP

-192 VVCEVKTLADEVH
+192 VVCEVKTLA
-205 VDRTHAEAHE
+205 AE
-215 GSHADLAD
+215 STP
-223 YADESKLSAAEAR
+223 SAAEAR
-236 PEPASQQASGQPAS
+236 LEQARHESAS

-263 PAIPSQVNPGQ
+263 PAIPSQVHPESQ
-274 EPPPSSSYFALK
+274 APPVASYFALK

-344 LAKSKPLQ
+344 LSKSKPLQ

-386 GYSHPIAKRLNL
+386 GYSHPIANRLNL

-410 YKTYVPKDGCYVY
+410 YKTYVPRDGCYVY

-448 NTNTKGNGNGKGN
+448 NTN
-461 TNKKKGGKK
+461 KKKGGKK

>member
-99 LRNYLKETLVLPD
+99 LRDYLKETLVLPD

-123 WQGLAALMAKEKTP
+123 WQGLAALIAKEKTP

-192 VVCEVKTLADEVH
+192 VVCEVKTLA
-205 VDRTHAEAHE
+205 AE
-215 GSHADLAD
+215 STP
-223 YADESKLSAAEAR
+223 SAAEAR
-236 PEPASQQASGQPAS
+236 LEQARPGAHVEARSEQARPES
-250 QQPASQSP
+250 ASQSP

-263 PAIPSQVNPGQ
+263 PAIPSQVHP
-274 EPPPSSSYFALK
+274 EPQSPPVASYFALK

-305 GSGWTLG
+305 SGGWTLG
-312 AGGMLAWW
+312 AGGMFAWW

-344 LAKSKPLQ
+344 LSKSKPLQ

-386 GYSHPIAKRLNL
+386 GYSHPIANRLNL

-410 YKTYVPKDGCYVY
+410 YKTYVPRDGCYVY

-448 NTNTKGNGNGKGN
+448 NTN
-461 TNKKKGGKK
+461 KKKGGKK

>member
-1 MVKKIVMVV
+1 MVV

-99 LRNYLKETLVLPD
+99 LRDYLKETLVLPD

-123 WQGLAALMAKEKTP
+123 WQGLASLIAKEKTP

-192 VVCEVKTLADEVH
+192 VVCEVKTLA
-205 VDRTHAEAHE
+205 AE
-215 GSHADLAD
+215 STP
-223 YADESKLSAAEAR
+223 SAAEA
-236 PEPASQQASGQPAS
+236 SQEQARLE
-250 QQPASQSP
+250 PASQSP

-263 PAIPSQVNPGQ
+263 PAIPSQVHPEPQ
-274 EPPPSSSYFALK
+274 EPPVASYFALK

-344 LAKSKPLQ
+344 LSKSKPLQ

-386 GYSHPIAKRLNL
+386 GYSHPIANRLNL

-410 YKTYVPKDGCYVY
+410 YKTYVPRDGCYVY

-428 RKWLGPT
+428 QKWLGPT

-448 NTNTKGNGNGKGN
+448 NTN
-461 TNKKKGGKK
+461 KKKGGKK

>member
-123 WQGLAALMAKEKTP
+123 WQGLAALIAMEKTP

-148 TPEWVTRNGKV
+148 TPEWITRNGKV

-192 VVCEVKTLADEVH
+192 VVCEVKTLA
-205 VDRTHAEAHE
+205 AE
-215 GSHADLAD
+215 STP
-223 YADESKLSAAEAR
+223 SAAEASL
-236 PEPASQQASGQPAS
+236 EQARSEQARLES
-250 QQPASQSP
+250 ASQSP

-263 PAIPSQVNPGQ
+263 PAIPSQVH
-274 EPPPSSSYFALK
+274 PSSESQAPPAASYFALK
-286 SNLLY
+286 SNPLY

-305 GSGWTLG
+305 GSGWTLD

-337 IRKYFGT
+337 IRKYFGS
-344 LAKSKPLQ
+344 LSKSKPLQ
-352 GHHLGIYGDFLTYDF
+352 GHHLGIYGEFLTYDF

-410 YKTYVPKDGCYVY
+410 YKTYVPRDGCYVY

-428 RKWLGPT
+428 QKWLGPT

-448 NTNTKGNGNGKGN
+448 NTNI
-461 TNKKKGGKK
+461 KKGGKK

>member
-99 LRNYLKETLVLPD
+99 LRDYLKETLVLPD

-123 WQGLAALMAKEKTP
+123 WQGLAALIAKEKTP

-192 VVCEVKTLADEVH
+192 VVCEVKTLAAES
-205 VDRTHAEAHE
+205 TPSAAEASLEQARPGAH
-215 GSHADLAD
+215 
-223 YADESKLSAAEAR
+223 AEAR
-236 PEPASQQASGQPAS
+236 PESASQQS
-250 QQPASQSP
+250 ASQSP

-263 PAIPSQVNPGQ
+263 PAIPSQVHP
-274 EPPPSSSYFALK
+274 EPQAPPAASYFALK

-312 AGGMLAWW
+312 AGGMFAWW

-344 LAKSKPLQ
+344 LSKSKPLQ

-386 GYSHPIAKRLNL
+386 GYSHPIANRLNL

-410 YKTYVPKDGCYVY
+410 YKTYVPRDGCYVY

-448 NTNTKGNGNGKGN
+448 NTN
-461 TNKKKGGKK
+461 KKKGGKK

>member
-1 MVKKIVMVV
+1 MVV

-99 LRNYLKETLVLPD
+99 LRDYLKETLVLPD

-123 WQGLAALMAKEKTP
+123 WQGLAALIAKEKTP

-148 TPEWVTRNGKV
+148 TPEWITRNGKV

-192 VVCEVKTLADEVH
+192 VVCEVKTLA
-205 VDRTHAEAHE
+205 AE
-215 GSHADLAD
+215 STP
-223 YADESKLSAAEAR
+223 SAAEAR
-236 PEPASQQASGQPAS
+236 LEQARQEQARLESASQQS
-250 QQPASQSP
+250 ASQSP

-263 PAIPSQVNPGQ
+263 PAIPSQVH
-274 EPPPSSSYFALK
+274 PSSESQAPPVASYFALK

-312 AGGMLAWW
+312 AGGMFAWW

-344 LAKSKPLQ
+344 LSKSKPLQ

-375 SKATYAAGIKY
+375 SKATYAADIKY
-386 GYSHPIAKRLNL
+386 GYSHPIANRLNL

-410 YKTYVPKDGCYVY
+410 YKTYVPRDGCYVY

-428 RKWLGPT
+428 QKWLGPT

-448 NTNTKGNGNGKGN
+448 NTN
-461 TNKKKGGKK
+461 KKKGGKK